1 MKKTFTFL
9 LISAILAGASTTASA
24 LGFSTVKS
32 DDKSKNTF
40 SKCAWESDPHLNKV
54 LLKGK
59 PGRNDQV
66 WIRTDGK
73 DFVIDTSPSIGMLS
87 FLYGQNTTMEGK
99 TLQVTKGSLHM
110 EAESNPRATTLFTAK
125 KSTIQ
130 VRRNLQFGVWEK
142 LRSMSES
149 KLVLE
154 DTKMTLGGALVF
166 NVPAW
171 NAKFTKNRSGVTI
184 QLVGDSFIKCKGD
197 VLIDQIINEQ
207 PDLHFRF
214 ILNEKDGKMPFFSAK
229 QGSIK
234 NCELHLNI
242 KNKLRKG
249 IYPLLEA
256 TGSKAFDGKLRSM
269 TLNGKNISFDTV
281 TPLNGVDVIIKIG
294 SADKKKAN
302 DIILEVK

>member
-24 LGFSTVKS
+24 LGFSTVVTN
-32 DDKSKNTF
+32 DKSKNTY

-54 LLKGK
+54 PLKGK
-59 PGRNDQV
+59 PGRRDHV
-66 WIRTDGK
+66 WFRSYNK
-73 DFVIDTSPSIGMLS
+73 DFIIDAPVNVGSISVLYEGNVIAENKTIQTSKGNLMMSASSSGVCTLTLKKSMVNIRGSIGMD
-87 FLYGQNTTMEGK
+87 
-99 TLQVTKGSLHM
+99 
-110 EAESNPRATTLFTAK
+110 
-125 KSTIQ
+125 
-130 VRRNLQFGVWEK
+130 VWEK
-142 LRSMSES
+142 LKHMGGI
-149 KLVLE
+149 LMDLE
-154 DTKMTLGGALVF
+154 DSKIEATGAFSF

-171 NAKFTKNRSGVTI
+171 QAKFVKNRSGATVKMA
-184 QLVGDSFIKCKGD
+184 GDSHIKIKGD
-197 VLIDQIINEQ
+197 FLVDPILSEQ
-207 PDLHFRF
+207 PNLHFRF

-256 TGSKAFDGKLRSM
+256 TGSKAFEGKLRAM

-281 TPLNGVDVIIKIG
+281 TPINGVDVIIKIG
-294 SADKKKAN
+294 SADKKKPN